1 MKLISILFVKNLL
14 SDSYL
19 HIEDFEKLYEDYYAM
34 LCMIA
39 YEYCRDK
46 KLAED
51 LVSETFMNLWERRHS
66 IVIQTSVKNY
76 LIKST
81 QNTCLQH
88 IRKRKI
94 ETSELN
100 DDISNMHIA
109 WGANYPLGNLFE
121 KELEGMIQD
130 AIENLPAK
138 CREIFL
144 LSRDEEMTYGQIA
157 ETLNIS
163 ENTVKTQVK
172 TALSRIR
179 IALKDYLILGAI
191 GIIKLFFG

>member
-1 MKLISILFVKNLL
+1 M
-14 SDSYL
+14 SDSYT
-19 HIEDFEKLYEDYYAM
+19 HIDDFEKLYEDYYSM

-46 KLAED
+46 RLAED
-51 LVSETFMNLWERRHS
+51 LVSETFMNLWEKRSS
-66 IVIQTSVKNY
+66 IIIQSSLKNY

-81 QNTCLQH
+81 QNTCLQY

-100 DDISNMHIA
+100 EDIANMHIG
-109 WGANYPLGNLFE
+109 WGSNYPLGRMFE
-121 KELEGMIQD
+121 KELEGMIND
-130 AIENLPAK
+130 AIESLPSK
-138 CREIFL
+138 CKEVFL
-144 LSRDEEMTYGQIA
+144 LSRNEEMSYSQIA
-157 ETLNIS
+157 ESLNIS

-191 GIIKLFFG
+191 GIFKLFFG

>member
-1 MKLISILFVKNLL
+1 
-14 SDSYL
+14 
-19 HIEDFEKLYEDYYAM
+19 
-34 LCMIA
+34 
-39 YEYCRDK
+39 
-46 KLAED
+46 
-51 LVSETFMNLWERRHS
+51 
-66 IVIQTSVKNY
+66 
-76 LIKST
+76 
-81 QNTCLQH
+81 
-88 IRKRKI
+88 
-94 ETSELN
+94 
-100 DDISNMHIA
+100 
-109 WGANYPLGNLFE
+109 LGNLFE